1 MRIASLLLIL
11 PLTAAL
17 PQDCGGSCSGNR
29 YCSQGE
35 CVPCPVGTLRASG
48 TGTNDISSCRKAPA
62 GQATFD
68 PNCPSLLNG
77 KPCSSTG
84 AKTLPTVNDYYKYSS
99 QYGAG
104 NLKCGVTTD
113 YKLVGFNDAYGNKQY
128 YNGPNFFAKDA
139 GQATCDQCESGKIAA
154 VPESWYKGSPATP
167 PEKSCGNSDGVL
179 ANGNQECDSKTS
191 GCSDSNC
198 NSCFCSKR
206 EQLPNAADGTDG
218 MTECISCPKISTE
231 AASSLTCVL
240 ADGATYECNG
250 YKFKATAS
258 GPEGEKSG
266 AIASTANTLCAV
278 SPTGTDKDK
287 CATGW
292 AKDGTTCTQC
302 PAGKYTYFEDC
313 SLDGTTYY
321 DCKKC
326 RDCPAGTTSSAG
338 QFVTK
343 PTDDV
348 KDNQPYESWKT
359 CTYDTCQNGKY
370 CPGASKAM
378 DCPIGT
384 YSPALTF
391 ISGDSTKLE
400 KLAPFSGATNC
411 GSGTAA
417 KDTKYC
423 YPEDFVGASSCST
436 CATGAN
442 YAASQCGT
450 VFPAFASCQAGW
462 IPGEKEGEC
471 TMCMNG
477 TFAQAGDAVCT
488 QCPDGYFSGS
498 AASGGTSNYNQQG
511 RWFQDL
517 ASNAATTCST
527 CGGGRVYN
535 MSANNCTYCP
545 AGKSLVTWSD
555 PQTFSYE
562 VEVMGK
568 PSRTFSPAPECRPC
582 APGTF
587 SNATTAQYYQ
597 CSPASVGLYQ
607 TVQMQENPAPTLNY
621 MSARASC
628 TIVNN
633 WYVDGGACRKCPAG
647 MVSDGVGNTEC
658 QPCGSGL
665 VPRWDRLY
673 CVNEQGVMDF
683 FWVFLGLMTCVS
695 MVLFAPCCKARL
707 GGAHSVELGFLG
719 NYRLKTGF
727 ICLVVNFILC
737 IIILFAGRFNSM
749 RMYGDWFYFM
759 LFFLLCVPAC
769 CGAMYPAPND
779 PDDMEKQNNP
789 VAS

>member
-1 MRIASLLLIL
+1 M
-11 PLTAAL
+11 
-17 PQDCGGSCSGNR
+17 G
-29 YCSQGE
+29 
-35 CVPCPVGTLRASG
+35 
-48 TGTNDISSCRKAPA
+48 
-62 GQATFD
+62 
-68 PNCPSLLNG
+68 
-77 KPCSSTG
+77 
-84 AKTLPTVNDYYKYSS
+84 
-99 QYGAG
+99 YGAG

-113 YKLVGFNDAYGNKQY
+113 YKLVGFDDAYGNKQY

-154 VPESWYKGSPATP
+154 VPESWDKGSPATP
-167 PEKSCGNSDGVL
+167 PENSCGNSDGVL
-179 ANGNQECDSKTS
+179 GNGNQECDSKTS

-198 NSCFCSKR
+198 NNCFCSKR
-206 EQLPNAADGTDG
+206 EQLPRINDGTSPLVTGSDG
-218 MTECISCPKISTE
+218 MTTCISCPKIGADS
-231 AASSLTCVL
+231 ASSLTCVF
-240 ADGATYECNG
+240 ADGTSYECNG
-250 YKFKATAS
+250 HKFSASSTLGPQGTAIS
-258 GPEGEKSG
+258 GKQ
-266 AIASTANTLCAV
+266 CAV
-278 SPTGTDKDK
+278 STTGNNKDK

-348 KDNQPYESWKT
+348 KNNQPYESWKT

-370 CPGASKAM
+370 CPGGSKAM
-378 DCPIGT
+378 NCPIGT

-400 KLAPFSGATNC
+400 KLAPFTTGNTQKCAAGTGA
-411 GSGTAA
+411 GSAQE
-417 KDTKYC
+417 TKYC

-498 AASGGTSNYNQQG
+498 AASGTTSGYNNQQG

-527 CGGGRVYN
+527 CGDGRVYN
-535 MSANNCTYCP
+535 MSVNNCTFCP
-545 AGKSLVTWSD
+545 AGTSLVTWSD

-568 PSRTFSPAPECRPC
+568 PRRTFSPAPECRPC

-607 TVQMQENPAPTLNY
+607 TAQMQENPAPTLNY

-647 MVSDGVGNTEC
+647 MVSNGFGATEC
-658 QPCGSGL
+658 QPCGAGL

-695 MVLFAPCCKARL
+695 MILFAPCCKARL

-727 ICLVVNFILC
+727 ICLFVNFILC
-737 IIILFAGRFNSM
+737 IIILFAGRFN
-749 RMYGDWFYFM
+749 FM

-789 VAS
+789 V